1 MDQVAS
7 LPPQRGTPRLAL
19 PGNPRVVRALR
30 EVPVRGTAKDGA
42 PIVGVI
48 EPDAEA
54 YVIDVMAGWVSV
66 LPKALDVVPPDGG
79 TFWVKKTELGL

>member
-1 MDQVAS
+1 
-7 LPPQRGTPRLAL
+7 
-19 PGNPRVVRALR
+19 
-30 EVPVRGTAKDGA
+30 VRGTAKDGA